1 MTIENILGRLTRVK
15 TSGKGRW
22 SASCPAH
29 PDKSPSLSVRAL
41 DDGRILL
48 HCFGGCD
55 VGEVLGAL
63 SLTLEDLFP
72 ERLPHAKSERAPFN
86 AYDVLK
92 GISYELTIVAL
103 LASKLAT
110 SPLADK
116 DRDRLFLSISRV
128 NESLRLAGV
137 NNA

>member
-1 MTIENILGRLTRVK
+1 MIENILGRLTRVK
-15 TSGKGRW
+15 PSGKGRW
-22 SASCPAH
+22 NACCPAH
-29 PDKSPSLSVRAL
+29 QDKSPSLSVRVL

-86 AYDVLK
+86 AYEVLK
-92 GISYELTIVAL
+92 MISVELTIVAL
-103 LASKLAT
+103 AGGSLVT
-110 SPLADK
+110 HPLNDK
-116 DRDRLFLSISRV
+116 DRERLFLAVSRITDAI
-128 NESLRLAGV
+128 RLAGV
-137 NNA
+137 SI

>member
-1 MTIENILGRLTRVK
+1 MIENILGRLSKVK
-15 TSGKGRW
+15 PSGKGRW
-22 SASCPAH
+22 NACCPAH
-29 PDKSPSLSVRAL
+29 QDKSPSLSVRVL
-41 DDGRILL
+41 DDGRILM

-63 SLTLEDLFP
+63 SLTIEDLFP
-72 ERLPHAKSERAPFN
+72 ERLSDAKPERAPFN

-103 LASKLAT
+103 LASKLAS

-116 DRDRLFLSISRV
+116 ERDRLFLSISRV